1 MPTQELRNKIIRQC
15 FEDQMIVLPCGSRS
29 IRFRPT
35 LTVQADA
42 VDEGVQRMEKAISEA
57 V

>member
-1 MPTQELRNKIIRQC
+1 
-15 FEDQMIVLPCGSRS
+15 MIVLPCGRPS

-42 VDEGVQRMEKAISEA
+42 IAEGVKRLEKAISEA